1 MRNITVSVDDATY
14 RRARIRAAELDT
26 SVSALVR
33 EYLKGL
39 SAGVLTER
47 AGGNRRASH
56 EDYLKRLDDLFADWD
71 ARGVGCECRTT
82 CRGKSCMTAMLR
94 ERQPQG
100 SGNAWART
108 EHDAFRR
115 H

>member
-1 MRNITVSVDDATY
+1 MRNITVSVDDVTY

-71 ARGVGCECRTT
+71 ARGVGLRMSDNLSREELYDRDAA
-82 CRGKSCMTAMLR
+82 REAAAR
-94 ERQPQG
+94 ERERLG
-100 SGNAWART
+100 S
-108 EHDAFRR
+108 D
-115 H
+115 